1 MSAGV
6 DELEERVV
14 LEQVDEKGVG
24 VLARLVPRK
33 EDLRAEALIWAT
45 RFRMIALIII
55 KCE

>member
-24 VLARLVPRK
+24 VLARLVPRQ